1 MIAFATMSTNNKT
14 SQKPLTTSIGL
25 TRYAFDYIE
34 AALVLEESAA
44 NKVPSDHIS
53 PIPAY
58 FLAIHGIELCLKAF
72 LMHRGLSLKELRGL
86 SHNLHALFRKSK
98 ELGLLDNFTVH
109 PNDMVAMNLLIT
121 LNKDSGLRYIKTGL
135 KEFPSWSIVEPL
147 AVRLHQSVAGLVR
160 FKTFTNSYAAYA

>member
-1 MIAFATMSTNNKT
+1 M
-14 SQKPLTTSIGL
+14 
-25 TRYAFDYIE
+25 
-34 AALVLEESAA
+34 LEENAA
-44 NKVPSDHIS
+44 SKAPSNHIS

-72 LMHRGLSLKELRGL
+72 LMHLGLSLKELKGL

-98 ELGLLDNFTVH
+98 ELGLLDSFTVH
-109 PNDMVAMNLLIT
+109 PDDMVAMNLLIT

-147 AVRLHQSVAGLVR
+147 AVRLHQSVSGLVGY
-160 FKTFTNSYAAYA
+160 KTFTNSYAAYA